1 MIFHEQINYTC
12 YYLPYFCHNIS
23 FYCASSFYPEN
34 ASPITLPL
42 GLNLLGFIIILIII
56 NCLIY
61 LMEKQTTN
69 GSNFVICSSNLPS

>member
-1 MIFHEQINYTC
+1 MNRLITLAIIFAIIFLSIVPLAF
-12 YYLPYFCHNIS
+12 YL
-23 FYCASSFYPEN
+23 EN
-34 ASPITLPL
+34 ASPVTLPL

-56 NCLIY
+56 NCLVY

>member
-1 MIFHEQINYTC
+1 MNRLITLAIIYIIFAIIF
-12 YYLPYFCHNIS
+12 LSIVPLV
-23 FYCASSFYPEN
+23 FYPEN
-34 ASPITLPL
+34 VSPITLPL